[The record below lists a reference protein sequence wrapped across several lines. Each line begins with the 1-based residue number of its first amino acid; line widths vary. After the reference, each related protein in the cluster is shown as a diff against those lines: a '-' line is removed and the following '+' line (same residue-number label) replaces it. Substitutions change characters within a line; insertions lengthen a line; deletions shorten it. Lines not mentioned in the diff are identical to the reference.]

1 MVQAGQMPGAGSYEC
16 DLCGEI
22 VKLIHQAEMLE
33 PCPYCKMSEYLELD
47 ASADIKKDS
56 VPDYYIN

>member
-1 MVQAGQMPGAGSYEC
+1 MPGAGSYEC